1 MNKFT
6 KRQEREFMA
15 DRHPGMKYNK
25 ATGSWIENGYG
36 IDRQEVFAEMQAEIE
51 LAQAGEAKIPTWIG

>member
-6 KRQEREFMA
+6 KRQERAFMSY
-15 DRHPGMKYNK
+15 RHPGMKYHK

-36 IDRQEVFAEMQAEIE
+36 IDRQEVLAEMRAEIE
-51 LAQAGEAKIPTWIG
+51 LADAGEAKMPAWIG